1 LIQIPHITRF
11 GAQIVPFDDHYRPDP
26 LHPILGDAFYD
37 PVAAADFPKS
47 IIRFRNQRWADRLG
61 LGRLTPGEWTSH
73 FAQFAP
79 LPDNIPEPLALRYHG
94 HQFTSYNP
102 DLGDGRGF
110 LHAQLR
116 DAQDN
121 RLLDLA
127 TKGSGQTPWSRRG
140 DGRLTLKGGLRE
152 VLATEMLEALGV
164 YTSKSFSLI
173 ETGEELMRGDEPSP
187 TRSSVLVRL
196 GHSHVRFGTFQR
208 LAHLGD
214 TVNLSKLVD
223 YAIAQYWPDAA
234 NASDPVVAFFNR
246 VVSAMAD
253 LAAEW
258 FAAGFVH
265 GVLNTDN
272 MVITGESFD
281 YGPWRFLPQ
290 LDPRFTAAYFD
301 ETGLYAFGRQPAAV
315 LWNLERLAECLYHLS
330 GQQGFVAALESYP
343 AKLDRALHR
352 SVLSR
357 LGLDWQHA
365 PEGTLAL
372 FYTALRDSR
381 AGYAQTYFDLIG
393 GADSTRIAASPQAA
407 IYASP
412 VWEGALAALRAAPP
426 HPQLSGAMAQ
436 PYFNGK
442 APCDM
447 LIDEVEAIWLGIDRS
462 DDWSAFET
470 KLIAIR
476 TMGMAHAPLMP
487 VRNGHVPIQ
496 AEEFIQATAPAA

>member
-1 LIQIPHITRF
+1 MPF
-11 GAQIVPFDDHYRPDP
+11 GAQIVPFDARYTPAP
-26 LHPILGDAFYD
+26 LHPTLGEAFFD
-37 PVAAADFPKS
+37 QVAATDFPKS
-47 IIRFRNQRWADRLG
+47 IIRFRNQRWADRTG
-61 LGRLTPGEWTSH
+61 LGRLTPVEWTDY
-73 FAQFAP
+73 FARFTP
-79 LPDNIPEPLALRYHG
+79 LPDNIPHPLALRYHG

-116 DAQDN
+116 DPHDN

-173 ETGEELMRGDEPSP
+173 ETGEALMRGDEPSP

-208 LAHLGD
+208 LAYLGD
-214 TVNLSKLVD
+214 AANLRKLVD

-234 NASDPVVAFFNR
+234 SASDPVVAFFNR
-246 VVSAMAD
+246 VVSAMAE

-330 GQQGFVAALESYP
+330 DQQSFVAALESYP

-381 AGYAQTYFDLIG
+381 AAYAQTYFDLIG
-393 GADSTRIAASPQAA
+393 GADNARIAASPQAA
-407 IYASP
+407 LYATP
-412 VWEGALAALRAAPP
+412 AWQDALATLRAAPL
-426 HPQLSGAMAQ
+426 HPQLGDAMAHS
-436 PYFNGK
+436 YFDGA
-442 APCDM
+442 APCDI
-447 LIDEVEAIWLGIDRS
+447 LINEVEAIWSGIEQS
-462 DDWSAFET
+462 DDWSVFEAKIT
-470 KLIAIR
+470 AIR
-476 TMGMAHAPLMP
+476 AMGAAHAPIMP
-487 VRNGHVPIQ
+487 VRSGHIPMQAEASIQ
-496 AEEFIQATAPAA
+496 AEDPAA